1 MQQGPLLVAG
11 RLPACHFERVFERVA
26 PPDDL
31 TFTNYDQVC
40 EALNEALNFLGDRP
54 KA

>member
-11 RLPACHFERVFERVA
+11 RLPACHFERVA

-31 TFTNYDQVC
+31 TFTSYDQVC
-40 EALNEALNFLGDRP
+40 EALNEALNFLGDWP

>member
-1 MQQGPLLVAG
+1 MQQGSLLVAG
-11 RLPACHFERVFERVA
+11 RLPACGFERVA
-26 PPDDL
+26 PPHDL

-40 EALNEALNFLGDRP
+40 EALNEALNFLGDWP